1 MPTNFVEAVALENA
15 EWEAAYPRSALHMQG
30 ARKNARNRY
39 RAFFD
44 DSGKL
49 TPGMAE
55 SIRHNAGSGMF
66 GIKYTFAIGPDY
78 CSSQERQ
85 VEECVVE
92 RLRRRARPRTQAV
105 RDEAG
110 IVVKW
115 VRPTPAHSAYPR
127 PSGAQLAEEDDGE
140 WSIVSILTPVAQ
152 ALRQVASSYNGGDGS
167 GASRRD
173 EQQLDLLRTMV
184 ALRSTCKTALLAGGD
199 GRLVTRALRKQA
211 ISLHSKRWNRRMVH
225 VEALGVEIMSACTE
239 LFDELGRLV
248 CKFESTFFDEK
259 LGLSLE
265 VEWSRAIRH
274 GDYRVSCY
282 EKDAYFKEYVEEA
295 MASGAASA
303 GNVTGIDMHTRHV
316 ESAQRWDSGLRT
328 PECNSGRRRL
338 EDTRAMVQQAIERNT
353 HLLDQCQNHPHL
365 YQGFGAYARKRLYSR
380 AEQIVDGCL
389 FAIEGHAEDL
399 GNAASQILKGW
410 KRDITEQRIERDVKA
425 SALEWQ
431 IERARQHDRNL
442 SVFLKTSNSERFADE
457 DVNESAP
464 FRLSG
469 DRRRAPGCWSDS
481 DRLTEEF
488 MSLCDGKAEMYSEA
502 YPDAHK
508 SRWPGSYAKPSHCK
522 SANLD
527 GQHARIKRFG
537 ALLAERNASMK
548 ESFKLFCELRGD
560 AARIRFYDDYAL
572 ELERAAEALCKRVNW
587 YREERCEVWC
597 RQYWWRRARID
608 TAAE

>member
-1 MPTNFVEAVALENA
+1 MSDAMKAMALENA

-49 TPGMAE
+49 TPGVAE
-55 SIRHNAGSGMF
+55 SVRHNAGSGMF
-66 GIKYTFAIGPDY
+66 GTKHTFVIGPDY

-85 VEECVVE
+85 VEEVVVA

-127 PSGAQLAEEDDGE
+127 PSEARPAEDDDRE
-140 WSIVSILTPVAQ
+140 WSLLPILTPVAQ
-152 ALRQVASSYNGGDGS
+152 ALRQIASSYSGGDGS

-173 EQQLDLLRTMV
+173 EQQLDLLMTMV

-211 ISLHSKRWNRRMVH
+211 LSLRSKRWNRRMVH
-225 VEALGVEIMSACTE
+225 VEALGVEIMAACTE
-239 LFDELGRLV
+239 LFDELGRLM
-248 CKFESTFFDEK
+248 CKFESTFFNEK
-259 LGLSLE
+259 LGSVQA

-274 GDYRVSCY
+274 VDCGVACY
-282 EKDAYFKEYVEEA
+282 EQDVYFKEYVEEA
-295 MASGAASA
+295 MASG

-316 ESAQRWDSGLRT
+316 ESGQHWDSGLKT
-328 PECNSGRRRL
+328 PVGERGRRRL
-338 EDTRAMVQQAIERNT
+338 ADTRQMVQQAIERNT
-353 HLLDQCQNHPHL
+353 YLLDQCQNHPHL
-365 YQGFGAYARKRLYSR
+365 CQYFAKYSGKGPHSR
-380 AEQIVDGCL
+380 AEQVVDGCL
-389 FAIEGHAEDL
+389 FVIEGHAEDV
-399 GNAASQILKGW
+399 GTAASAILKEW
-410 KRDITEQRIERDVKA
+410 KRDVTERRLERDAKTRD
-425 SALEWQ
+425 LEWH

-457 DVNESAP
+457 DVNECAP
-464 FRLSG
+464 FKSSG
-469 DRRRAPGCWSDS
+469 GRWRAPGCWSDS

-488 MSLCDGKAEMYSEA
+488 MSLCDAKAGLYFEA
-502 YPDAHK
+502 HPDAHK
-508 SRWPGSYAKPSHCK
+508 SRWPGSYAKPDHCK

-527 GQHARIKRFG
+527 GQNARIKRFG

-548 ESFKLFCELRGD
+548 QSFKLFCALRAD

-587 YREERCEVWC
+587 YREERCAAWC

-608 TAAE
+608 TAA

>member
-1 MPTNFVEAVALENA
+1 MSTTFVEAMAFENA

-49 TPGMAE
+49 KDGMAE
-55 SIRHNAGSGMF
+55 YIRHNPGSGMF
-66 GIKYTFAIGPDY
+66 GTKYTFAIDPDY

-85 VEECVVE
+85 VEESVVE

-152 ALRQVASSYNGGDGS
+152 ALRQVAASYNGGDGS

-225 VEALGVEIMSACTE
+225 VEAFGVEIMSACTE
-239 LFDELGRLV
+239 LFDDLNRLM
-248 CKFESTFFDEK
+248 CKFKQSFFNER
-259 LGLSLE
+259 LGSVQEL
-265 VEWSRAIRH
+265 EWSRAIRH
-274 GDYRVSCY
+274 GDCGVACY
-282 EKDAYFKEYVEEA
+282 EKDAYFKEYVEKA
-295 MASGAASA
+295 MASGA
-303 GNVTGIDMHTRHV
+303 NVTGIDMHTRHV
-316 ESAQRWDSGLRT
+316 ESGKYWDSGLKT
-328 PECNSGRRRL
+328 PVGERGRRRL
-338 EDTRAMVQQAIERNT
+338 EDTRQMVQKAIERNT

-365 YQGFGAYARKRLYSR
+365 YQGFGASARKGMHSR
-380 AEQIVDGCL
+380 AEQIVDGFL
-389 FAIEGHAEDL
+389 FLIEGHAEDF
-399 GNAASQILKGW
+399 GNAASAILKAW
-410 KRDITEQRIERDVKA
+410 KCEIDQQRMERDVKS

-431 IERARQHDRNL
+431 IERARQHDRKL

-457 DVNESAP
+457 DVNECAP

-469 DRRRAPGCWSDS
+469 DRRRASSSWS

-508 SRWPGSYAKPSHCK
+508 SRWPGSYAKPTHCK

-527 GQHARIKRFG
+527 GQHARLKEFE
-537 ALLAERNASMK
+537 ALLQTRNASMK
-548 ESFKLFCELRGD
+548 ESFKTFCELRGD
-560 AARIRFYDDYAL
+560 AARIHFYEDYAL
-572 ELERAAEALCKRVNW
+572 ELERAAEALCKRVNR
-587 YREERCEVWC
+587 YREERCAAWC
-597 RQYWWRRARID
+597 REYYWRMARID
-608 TAAE
+608 TTAK

>member
-1 MPTNFVEAVALENA
+1 MPTNFVKALALENA
-15 EWEAAYPRSALHMQG
+15 KWEAAYPRSGAHMQG

-49 TPGMAE
+49 KDEMQE
-55 SIRHNAGSGMF
+55 YIRNDLSATVF
-66 GIKYTFAIGPDY
+66 GDRGFAIGPDY

-85 VEECVVE
+85 VEEVVVAH
-92 RLRRRARPRTQAV
+92 LRRRARPRTQAV

-110 IVVKW
+110 GVVRW

-127 PSGAQLAEEDDGE
+127 PSEAQPADEDGDA
-140 WSIVSILTPVAQ
+140 WSVLSILTPVSQ

-173 EQQLDLLRTMV
+173 EQQLDLLKTMV
-184 ALRSTCKTALLAGGD
+184 TLRSTCKTALLASGD

-211 ISLHSKRWNRRMVH
+211 ISLHSKRWNRRLVH
-225 VEALGVEIMSACTE
+225 VEAFGVEIMSACTE
-239 LFDELGRLV
+239 LFDELGRLM
-248 CKFESTFFDEK
+248 CKFESTFFNEK
-259 LGLSLE
+259 LGSVLE
-265 VEWSRAIRH
+265 AEWSRDVRH
-274 GDYRVSCY
+274 GDYGVSCY
-282 EKDAYFKEYVEEA
+282 DKDTYFKEYVVEL
-295 MASGAASA
+295 MTWGAASG

-328 PECNSGRRRL
+328 PECTRGRRRL
-338 EDTRAMVQQAIERNT
+338 EDTREMLQQAIERNT
-353 HLLDQCQNHPHL
+353 YLLDQCRNHPHM
-365 YQGFGAYARKRLYSR
+365 YQGFGASGRKGIHSR

-389 FAIEGHAEDL
+389 FVIEGHAEDF

-410 KRDITEQRIERDVKA
+410 KRDITERRLDRDAKA
-425 SALEWQ
+425 HQFEWQ
-431 IERARQHDRNL
+431 LERARQHDRNL

-457 DVNESAP
+457 DVNECAP

-469 DRRRAPGCWSDS
+469 DRRRAPLCSSDS

-488 MSLCDGKAEMYSEA
+488 MSLCDGKAGMYFDA
-502 YPDAHK
+502 HPDAHK
-508 SRWPGSYAKPSHCK
+508 SRWTGAYAEPVHCK

-527 GQHARIKRFG
+527 GQHARIKEFK
-537 ALLAERNASMK
+537 ALLQKRNESMQ

-560 AARIRFYDDYAL
+560 AARIRFYDDCAL

-587 YREERCEVWC
+587 HREERCAAWC
-597 RQYWWRRARID
+597 RQYWWRRAKID
-608 TAAE
+608 TAA